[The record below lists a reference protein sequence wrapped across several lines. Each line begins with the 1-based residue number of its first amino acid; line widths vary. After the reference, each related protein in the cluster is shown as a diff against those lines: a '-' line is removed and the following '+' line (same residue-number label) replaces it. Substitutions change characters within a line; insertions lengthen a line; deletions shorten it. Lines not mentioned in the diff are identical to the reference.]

1 VKFGVTFPQTEIGTD
16 PVAIREFAQAAE
28 GAGFDYLVTY
38 DHILGGHPD
47 RFAGKDVGFPSPP
60 YLYRDRFHEPFTLFA
75 YLAAVTKRIEL
86 TTGIVILPQR
96 QTALVAKQAAE
107 VDLLSGQRLRLGVGI
122 GWNFTEYEAL
132 NEDFH
137 TRGARQE
144 EQITVIRKLW
154 AEELVTFEGRW
165 HKLDRVGI
173 NPRPA
178 RRIPI
183 WIGGGFKEPLLRRV
197 ARFADG
203 WMPLL
208 MPGQDAGPVI
218 ERLRYHL
225 SQEGRD
231 IASFGLQANVNTA
244 RGSETD
250 WVNQAKQLRSLGVTH
265 LGMGAIVRDCAPM
278 AALSRAITAKDL
290 IKSAID
296 TGESV
301 RRD

>member
-1 VKFGVTFPQTEIGTD
+1 MKFGVTFPQTEIGTD
-16 PVAIREFAQAAE
+16 PVAIRDFAQAAE

-38 DHILGGHPD
+38 DHILGAHPD
-47 RFAGKDVGFPSPP
+47 RFVGKDVGFPSPP
-60 YLYRDRFHEPFTLFA
+60 YLYHNQFHEPFTLFA
-75 YLAAVTKRIEL
+75 FLAGVTKRIEL

-107 VDLLSGQRLRLGVGI
+107 VDLFSGQRLRLGVGI

-144 EQITVIRKLW
+144 EQITVLRKLW
-154 AEELVTFEGRW
+154 TEELVTFRGRW
-165 HKLDRVGI
+165 HSLDRVGI

-178 RRIPI
+178 RPIPI
-183 WIGGGFKEPLLRRV
+183 WIGGGFKEPLLKRV

-208 MPGQDAGPVI
+208 APGQDAAPIVD
-218 ERLRYHL
+218 RLRYHL
-225 SQEGRD
+225 GQEGRD
-231 IASFGLQANVNTA
+231 IASFGLQANVRTEVA
-244 RGSETD
+244 RETD
-250 WVNQAKQLRSLGVTH
+250 LLNEARHLRSVGVTH

-278 AALSRAITAKDL
+278 AALSRAIVSKDL

-296 TGESV
+296 SGE
-301 RRD
+301 

>member
-1 VKFGVTFPQTEIGTD
+1 MKFGVTFPQTEIGTD
-16 PVAIREFAQAAE
+16 PVAIRDFAQAAE

-38 DHILGGHPD
+38 DHILGAHPD
-47 RFAGKDVGFPSPP
+47 RFVGKDVGFPSPP
-60 YLYRDRFHEPFTLFA
+60 YLYHNQFHEPFTLFA
-75 YLAAVTKRIEL
+75 FLAGVTKRIEL

-144 EQITVIRKLW
+144 EQITVLRKLW
-154 AEELVTFEGRW
+154 TEELVTFRGRW
-165 HKLDRVGI
+165 HSLDRVGI

-178 RRIPI
+178 RPIPI

-208 MPGQDAGPVI
+208 APGQDPAPIVD
-218 ERLRYHL
+218 RLRYHL
-225 SQEGRD
+225 GQEGRD
-231 IASFGLQANVNTA
+231 IASFGLQANVRTEVA
-244 RGSETD
+244 RETD
-250 WVNQAKQLRSLGVTH
+250 LLNEVNHLRSVGVTH

-278 AALSRAITAKDL
+278 AALSRAIAAKDL

-296 TGESV
+296 SGE
-301 RRD
+301 

>member
-1 VKFGVTFPQTEIGTD
+1 MKFGVTFPQTEIGTD
-16 PVAIREFAQAAE
+16 PVAIRDFAQAAE

-38 DHILGGHPD
+38 DHILGAHPD
-47 RFAGKDVGFPSPP
+47 RFVGKDVGFPSPP
-60 YLYRDRFHEPFTLFA
+60 YLYHNQFHEPFTLFA
-75 YLAAVTKRIEL
+75 FLAGVTKRIEL

-132 NEDFH
+132 NEDFR

-144 EQITVIRKLW
+144 EQITVLRKLW
-154 AEELVTFEGRW
+154 TEELVTFQGRW
-165 HKLDRVGI
+165 HSLDRVGI

-178 RRIPI
+178 RPIPI

-208 MPGQDAGPVI
+208 APGQDAAPIVD
-218 ERLRYHL
+218 RLRHHL
-225 SQEGRD
+225 AQEGRD
-231 IASFGLQANVNTA
+231 IASLGLQANVRTEVA
-244 RGSETD
+244 RETD
-250 WVNQAKQLRSLGVTH
+250 LLNEARHLRSVGVTH
-265 LGMGAIVRDCAPM
+265 LGMGAIVRGCAPM
-278 AALSRAITAKDL
+278 AALSRAIAAKDL

-296 TGESV
+296 SGE
-301 RRD
+301 

>member
-1 VKFGVTFPQTEIGTD
+1 MKFGVTFPQTEIGAD
-16 PVAIREFAQAAE
+16 PVAIRDFAQAAE

-38 DHILGGHPD
+38 DHVLGAHPD
-47 RFAGKDVGFPSPP
+47 RFVGKDVGFPSTP
-60 YLYRDRFHEPFTLFA
+60 YLYHNQFHEPFTLFA
-75 YLAAVTKRIEL
+75 FLAGVTKRIEL

-122 GWNFTEYEAL
+122 GWNFTEYESL

-144 EQITVIRKLW
+144 EQITVLRKLW
-154 AEELVTFEGRW
+154 TEELVTFQGRW
-165 HKLDRVGI
+165 HTLDRVGI

-178 RRIPI
+178 RPLPI
-183 WIGGGFKEPLLRRV
+183 WIGGGSKEPLLRRV

-208 MPGQDAGPVI
+208 MPGQDAGAII

-225 SQEGRD
+225 SQEGRE
-231 IASFGLQANVNTA
+231 IASFGLQANVRTE

-250 WVNQAKQLRSLGVTH
+250 WVNEAKYLRSVGITH
-265 LGMGAIVRDCAPM
+265 LGMGPIVRDCPPM
-278 AALSRAITAKDL
+278 TALKRAIAAKEL
-290 IKSAID
+290 IKTATDS
-296 TGESV
+296 GG
-301 RRD
+301 

>member
-1 VKFGVTFPQTEIGTD
+1 MKFGVTFPQTEIGTD
-16 PVAIREFAQAAE
+16 PVAIRDFAQAAE

-38 DHILGGHPD
+38 DHILGAHPD
-47 RFAGKDVGFPSPP
+47 RFVGKDVGFPSPP
-60 YLYRDRFHEPFTLFA
+60 YLYHNQFHEPFTLFA
-75 YLAAVTKRIEL
+75 FLAGVTKRIEL

-96 QTALVAKQAAE
+96 QTGLVAKQAAE

-144 EQITVIRKLW
+144 EQITVLRKLW
-154 AEELVTFEGRW
+154 TEELVTFQGRW
-165 HKLDRVGI
+165 HSLDRVGI

-178 RRIPI
+178 RPIPI
-183 WIGGGFKEPLLRRV
+183 WIGGGFKEPILRRV

-208 MPGQDAGPVI
+208 APGQDAAPIVD
-218 ERLRYHL
+218 RLRYHL
-225 SQEGRD
+225 AQEGRD
-231 IASFGLQANVNTA
+231 TAYFGLQANVRTEVA
-244 RGSETD
+244 READ
-250 WVNQAKQLRSLGVTH
+250 LLREAKHLRSVGVTH

-278 AALSRAITAKDL
+278 AALSRAIAAKDL

-296 TGESV
+296 SGE
-301 RRD
+301 

>member
-1 VKFGVTFPQTEIGTD
+1 MKFGVTFPQTEIGTD
-16 PVAIREFAQAAE
+16 PVAIRDFAQAAE

-38 DHILGGHPD
+38 DHILGAHPD
-47 RFAGKDVGFPSPP
+47 RFVGKDVGFPSPP
-60 YLYRDRFHEPFTLFA
+60 YLYYNQFHEPFTLFA
-75 YLAAVTKRIEL
+75 FLAGVTKRIEL

-96 QTALVAKQAAE
+96 QTALVAKQAAD

-144 EQITVIRKLW
+144 EQITVLRKLW
-154 AEELVTFEGRW
+154 AEDLVTFRGRW
-165 HKLDRVGI
+165 HTLDRVGI

-178 RRIPI
+178 RPIPI
-183 WIGGGFKEPLLRRV
+183 WIGGGFKEALLKRV
-197 ARFADG
+197 AQFADG

-208 MPGQDAGPVI
+208 MPGQDAAPII

-225 SQEGRD
+225 SQQGRD
-231 IASFGLQANVNTA
+231 IASFGLQTSVRTDQG
-244 RGSETD
+244 REED
-250 WVNQAKQLRSLGVTH
+250 WVNQAKQLRALGVTH

-278 AALSRAITAKDL
+278 VALKRAIAAKDL

-296 TGESV
+296 SGK
-301 RRD
+301 